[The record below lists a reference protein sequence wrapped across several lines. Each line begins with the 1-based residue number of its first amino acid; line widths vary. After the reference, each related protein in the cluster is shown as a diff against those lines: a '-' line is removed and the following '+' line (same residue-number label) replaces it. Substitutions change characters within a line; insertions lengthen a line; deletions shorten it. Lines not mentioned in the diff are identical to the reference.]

1 MANNTTKETTKEE
14 KELLVMYF
22 EIENTVSE
30 RCSLVSER
38 WINARQAVED
48 MKNHSDWY
56 GSEGSGKVF
65 QVKIWLYPSGKVEVD
80 RTEYYR
86 RA

>member
-1 MANNTTKETTKEE
+1 MADNTTKKTNEE

-22 EIENTVSE
+22 EIENTINE
-30 RCSLVSER
+30 RYTQISER
-38 WINARQAVED
+38 WISARQAVDD

-56 GSEGSGKVF
+56 GSAGSGKVF
-65 QVKIWLYPSGKVEVD
+65 QVKIWLYPSGKVEID

>member
-1 MANNTTKETTKEE
+1 MANDTIKETNKEE

-22 EIENTVSE
+22 EIENTVNE
-30 RCSLVSER
+30 RYSQVSER

-65 QVKIWLYPSGKVEVD
+65 QVKIWLYPSGKVEVE

-86 RA
+86 RG